1 MFNLYEFEKRVK
13 HEESE
18 VLGHLKED
26 KLSRSMKSNLLPTS
40 LIFPSSSFRE
50 ERRDVPQL

>member
-26 KLSRSMKSNLLPTS
+26 KLSRSMKSNFLLVVLYLPF
-40 LIFPSSSFRE
+40 LI
-50 ERRDVPQL
+50 L